1 MPKSRIKSRRLD
13 GLNDHERL
21 QDRLEWEGF
30 SDAKIPADGN
40 CQFRS
45 LADQLFKTSDYHKQ
59 VRQEIVNQLKSCPQ
73 SYKRYVP
80 MDFSVYLK
88 SMSKNGEWGDHVTLQ
103 AAADAFRVKI
113 IVITSFRDTS
123 SIEILPKSQK
133 FDRVVYLSF
142 RAEVHY
148 NSIHLNG
155 GSATDTT
162 SMELERKNKKE
173 KEKEKNKREK

>member
-1 MPKSRIKSRRLD
+1 MPKSRIKSKRLG

-21 QDRLEWEGF
+21 QDRLDWEGF
-30 SDAKIPADGN
+30 SEAKIPADGN

-59 VRQEIVNQLKSCPQ
+59 VRQEVVKQLKSCPQ
-73 SYKRYVP
+73 SYQRYVP
-80 MDFSVYLK
+80 MDFSVYVK

-123 SIEILPKSQK
+123 SIELLPKSQK

-148 NSIHLNG
+148 NSIHSNG
-155 GSATDTT
+155 GTDTDTT
-162 SMELERKNKKE
+162 SMELQRKN
-173 KEKEKNKREK
+173 KEKEKNKRKK

>member
-1 MPKSRIKSRRLD
+1 MPKSRIKSKRLG

-21 QDRLEWEGF
+21 QDRLDWEGF
-30 SDAKIPADGN
+30 SEAKIPADGN

-59 VRQEIVNQLKSCPQ
+59 VRQEVVKQLKSCPQ

-80 MDFSVYLK
+80 MDFSVYVK

-123 SIEILPKSQK
+123 SIELLPKSQK

-148 NSIHLNG
+148 NSIHSNG
-155 GSATDTT
+155 GTDTDTT
-162 SMELERKNKKE
+162 SMELQRKN
-173 KEKEKNKREK
+173 KEKEKNKRKK

>member
-1 MPKSRIKSRRLD
+1 MPESRIKSRRLD

-30 SDAKIPADGN
+30 SEAKIPADGN

-59 VRQEIVNQLKSCPQ
+59 VRQEIVKQLKSCPQ

-88 SMSKNGEWGDHVTLQ
+88 SMSKNGEWGAITSHCRQLQ
-103 AAADAFRVKI
+103 FRVKI

-123 SIEILPKSQK
+123 SIELLPKSQK

-155 GSATDTT
+155 GSDTDTT
-162 SMELERKNKKE
+162 SMELQRNKKE
-173 KEKEKNKREK
+173 KKEKNKRKK